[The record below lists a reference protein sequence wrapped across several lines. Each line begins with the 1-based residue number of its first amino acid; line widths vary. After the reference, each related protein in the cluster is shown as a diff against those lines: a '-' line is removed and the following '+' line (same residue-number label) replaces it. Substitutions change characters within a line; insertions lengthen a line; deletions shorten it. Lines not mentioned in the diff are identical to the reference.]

1 MWKIA
6 SHTDAVEM
14 DGEWVILDGK
24 QYIVTKLNDAGGFL
38 WNRLK
43 EGATLGMLV
52 RALTEEYEISAEQA
66 ELDIKSFL
74 QHLTQCGLVEHVA

>member
-6 SHTDAVEM
+6 THTEAVEM
-14 DGEWVILDGK
+14 DGEWVILDGER
-24 QYIVTKLNDAGGFL
+24 YVVTKLNEAGGFL

-52 RALTEEYEISAEQA
+52 GAMTEEYDITEAQAKTDILVFIDHLISC
-66 ELDIKSFL
+66 S
-74 QHLTQCGLVEHVA
+74 LVEQIA